1 MRSSLL
7 KEYNLYMVT
16 CDYTKFQPVSFYME
30 GRWIEVHPST
40 YILNV
45 QVAPPICVLGFQ
57 AHADE
62 TFILGAVFLRNYYTV
77 FDMEYSLV
85 GLGPHA
91 NSLTVLS
98 VTDRTAPSDTLE
110 TMDWLT
116 LESIGHITNFT
127 VFILLV
133 ILVSFIIS
141 CCKGETWSIEVI
153 YTKVRGLFGR
163 KKSSV
168 THEEPLRK
176 SGLMKKIEMTTEL
189 IVLN

>member
-1 MRSSLL
+1 M
-7 KEYNLYMVT
+7 
-16 CDYTKFQPVSFYME
+16 
-30 GRWIEVHPST
+30 HPST

-85 GLGPHA
+85 GLGPHT

-98 VTDRTAPSDTLE
+98 LSDRTAPSDTLE

-116 LESIGHITNFT
+116 IEGIGHFSNIT

-133 ILVSFIIS
+133 ILVSCIIS
-141 CCKGETWSIEVI
+141 CCKGETWTIEVI
-153 YTKVRGLFGR
+153 YSKVRGFFGR
-163 KKSSV
+163 KKFSL
-168 THEEPLRK
+168 THNEALRNHIYSLRK
-176 SGLMKKIEMTTEL
+176 AGFSKNLEMTTEL

>member
-16 CDYTKFQPVSFYME
+16 CDYAKFQPVSFYME
-30 GRWIEVHPST
+30 GRWVEVHPST

-77 FDMEYSLV
+77 FDMEYGLV
-85 GLGPHA
+85 GLGPHT

-98 VTDRTAPSDTLE
+98 VSDRLAPSDTLE
-110 TMDWLT
+110 AMDWLT
-116 LESIGHITNFT
+116 IESIGHVANFT
-127 VFILLV
+127 VFILVV
-133 ILVSFIIS
+133 ILVSCIIS
-141 CCKGETWSIEVI
+141 CCKGEDWTIEVI
-153 YTKVRGLFGR
+153 VSKVRGFFGR
-163 KKSSV
+163 RKLSLTHDEALRKVGMLKSS
-168 THEEPLRK
+168 
-176 SGLMKKIEMTTEL
+176 EMTTEL